1 MLIDAANL
9 KFGHVNPFGSFKTN
23 IIKIVKQIFQTYTG
37 CICKIV
43 CVNAPKMI
51 QMVWSVATSGSA
63 PIVTSLQQAMFTFA
77 SSPLKGLEILDVDP
91 SQIPQELGGEA
102 VEQMISFVPWFIED
116 IDFDKTFTDD
126 ASSDDYPEIWE
137 CEYPGD
143 DDTAEVSGKSSA
155 ESLFTRDTTAEG
167 ATSYT
172 SGDSMS
178 DRESTIDDTEDND
191 AATPSLMSRAFT
203 SVQALIN
210 LHYVLVLLLAVM
222 MWPNMNSTVFWIAA
236 CLGTVILLV
245 PRKTNGKD
253 GNPEPVKS

>member
-1 MLIDAANL
+1 
-9 KFGHVNPFGSFKTN
+9 
-23 IIKIVKQIFQTYTG
+23 
-37 CICKIV
+37 
-43 CVNAPKMI
+43 MI